1 MSETPSEQPSM
12 VERLDFIATGGN
24 DHGYAFL
31 TEDAMEMMENTT
43 RGKQDGTR

>member
-12 VERLDFIATGGN
+12 VERLDFLATGGG
-24 DHGYAFL
+24 DRGYAFL

-43 RGKQDGTR
+43 DGRQDGTR